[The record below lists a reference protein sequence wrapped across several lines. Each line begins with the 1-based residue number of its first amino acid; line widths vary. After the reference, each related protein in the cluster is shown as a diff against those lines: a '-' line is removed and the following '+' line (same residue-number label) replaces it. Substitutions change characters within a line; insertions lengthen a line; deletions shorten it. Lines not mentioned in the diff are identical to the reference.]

1 MGQPV
6 NAQFGNVSI
15 TDIIFKGAT
24 EDDALLKFFYDTMY
38 RRYNPDINGYTF
50 MFMVPPPLS
59 GLRVNQKFDNK
70 AVFGEHNEKEYIG
83 NPAVEK
89 QLNAISKFVTFAA
102 VDFTPPQEQLN
113 SERVSSRSGAI
124 PFATEF
130 TTSEQVSVTYIDDS
144 ELSIYKFH
152 QVWIH
157 YIWDIVE
164 GKIAPH
170 PDYLNADNITFN
182 KSQGGGIY
190 GGIDYAASI
199 YIVKYKPNLKDITYV
214 GKCIGLFPQALPS
227 KELIGQRTGNEL
239 TTLPFSYFCAAYRGY
254 VTSEGVGSWI
264 LDELNTLVFPTFKQ

>member
-1 MGQPV
+1 MDQLSNV
-6 NAQFGNVSI
+6 NI
-15 TDIIFKGAT
+15 MDIILGDS
-24 EDDALLKFFYDTMY
+24 EDQNLMKFFYDTMFH
-38 RRYNPDINGYTF
+38 RYSPDINGYTF

-59 GLRVNQKFDNK
+59 GLTVDQDFSNK
-70 AVFGEHNEKEYIG
+70 NVFGEHKEHTYLG
-83 NPAVEK
+83 NS
-89 QLNAISKFVTFAA
+89 AIAEELRRVVRFITFAA
-102 VDFTPPQEQLN
+102 VDFTPPQEQVN

-157 YIWDIVE
+157 YIWDLVE
-164 GKIAPH
+164 GKLRPH
-170 PDYLNADNITFN
+170 PDYLNPENITGGYRGH
-182 KSQGGGIY
+182 GGGIY

-239 TTLPFSYFCAAYRGY
+239 TTLPFSYFCAAYRGF
-254 VTSEGVGSWI
+254 VTSEGAGSWI
-264 LDELNTLVFPTFKQ
+264 LDELNALVFPQFKYKP

>member
-1 MGQPV
+1 MDQLANV
-6 NAQFGNVSI
+6 NIMDVIFGDSK
-15 TDIIFKGAT
+15 DEG
-24 EDDALLKFFYDTMY
+24 LLSFFYDTMFH
-38 RRYNPDINGYTF
+38 RYSPDINGYTF
-50 MFMVPPPLS
+50 MFMIPPPLS
-59 GLRVNQKFDNK
+59 GLTVDQDFSNK
-70 AVFGEHNEKEYIG
+70 GVFGQHKEELYLG
-83 NPAVEK
+83 NDSIKE
-89 QLNAISKFVTFAA
+89 QLRRITKFVTFAA
-102 VDFTPPQEQLN
+102 VDFTPPQEQVN

-130 TTSEQVSVTYIDDS
+130 STSEQASVTYIDDS

-164 GKIAPH
+164 GKIRPH
-170 PDYLNADNITFN
+170 PDYLNPQNETFGN
-182 KSQGGGIY
+182 AGGAY
-190 GGIDYAASI
+190 GGIDYASSI

-254 VTSEGVGSWI
+254 VTSEGVESWI
-264 LDELNTLVFPTFKQ
+264 LDELNSLVFPNFNKS

>member
-1 MGQPV
+1 MDQLSNV
-6 NAQFGNVSI
+6 NI
-15 TDIIFKGAT
+15 IDIIIQDT
-24 EDDALLKFFYDTMY
+24 EDQNLLKFFYDTMY
-38 RRYNPDINGYTF
+38 HRYNPDINGYTF

-59 GLRVNQKFDNK
+59 GLTIDQDFSNK
-70 AVFGEHNEKEYIG
+70 RVFGSGGDQKYTG
-83 NPAVEK
+83 NKSLATE
-89 QLNAISKFVTFAA
+89 LNRISKFITFAA
-102 VDFTPPQEQLN
+102 VDFTPPQEQIN

-157 YIWDIVE
+157 YIWDIIE
-164 GKIAPH
+164 GKIKPH
-170 PDYLNADNITFN
+170 SDFIDPDRIIFSTN
-182 KSQGGGIY
+182 SGGIY

-199 YIVKYKPNLKDITYV
+199 YVVKFKPNLKDITYV
-214 GKCIGLFPQALPS
+214 GKCIGIFPQALPS

-254 VTSEGVGSWI
+254 VTSEGVDSWV
-264 LDELNTLVFPTFKQ
+264 LQELKDLIFPGFEYKPN